1 MIRDSIGK
9 LLLLSIR
16 SVLNKDK
23 EIEESVA
30 ISWMRGFTKKA
41 VLVALSID
49 LTYLLTSLIRFLILE
64 IDNQECADGT
74 REVPN
79 RYVNSFLELGFNI
92 ELDEQEIIVKWPDRE
107 TKSIAVGEYISDD
120 KIKTTSKP

>member
-41 VLVALSID
+41 VLVAL
-49 LTYLLTSLIRFLILE
+49 
-64 IDNQECADGT
+64 
-74 REVPN
+74 
-79 RYVNSFLELGFNI
+79 
-92 ELDEQEIIVKWPDRE
+92 
-107 TKSIAVGEYISDD
+107 
-120 KIKTTSKP
+120 